1 MMGNEGSIGF
11 ALITFLIT
19 LLIAGVLHGLAY
31 SSNFL
36 TLNDRP
42 KSLGLKSITAVCF
55 VFVFLLLS
63 KTLPSILFGIL
74 QSHYLFLSKLIGES
88 TLLIASYTIS
98 SCLTLAMLLFIAQV
112 QDKQGLNA
120 VIGFHKENILKDIKQ
135 GIFTFFLSIF
145 VVTAAGI
152 LVQLLTYF
160 IFNENGNEQQIIT
173 YLRENAQILTIKI
186 LGLINIV
193 LIAPALEELVFRGGI
208 QKTLRRTFS
217 PRISIVITS
226 IIFAL
231 VHFSTEQGLG
241 NIALLISIFILSCY
255 LGFIYEKRQTL
266 VAPFIVH
273 MLFNLDGVIRI
284 FLGTS

>member
-1 MMGNEGSIGF
+1 M
-11 ALITFLIT
+11 
-19 LLIAGVLHGLAY
+19 
-31 SSNFL
+31 
-36 TLNDRP
+36 
-42 KSLGLKSITAVCF
+42 
-55 VFVFLLLS
+55 
-63 KTLPSILFGIL
+63 
-74 QSHYLFLSKLIGES
+74 IGES

-98 SCLTLAMLLFIAQV
+98 SCVNLATLLFIAKI
-112 QDKQGLNA
+112 QDSEGLKA
-120 VIGFHKENILKDIKQ
+120 VIGFHKKTTLTDIKQ
-135 GIFTFFLSIF
+135 GIFTFFLAIF

-160 IFNENGNEQQIIT
+160 IFNESGNEQQIIT
-173 YLRENAQILTIKI
+173 YLRENQQFLSIKI

-217 PRISIVITS
+217 PRISILIAST
-226 IIFAL
+226 IFAL
-231 VHFSTEQGLG
+231 VHFSYEQGLG

-284 FLGTS
+284 FLGTN